1 MKILFVITSTPFAK
15 DYNTIMNLLRTLRSR
30 GHELHLF
37 LSGNGAYYLVRPDA
51 LRLSEYCTKISFCSH
66 SAHQR
71 GVNAVPDW
79 ADSSSTYNM
88 SRSLGD
94 YDKVI
99 VFN

>member
-15 DYNTIMNLLRTLRSR
+15 DYNTILNLLKTLHSR
-30 GHELHLF
+30 GHELHIF
-37 LSGNGAYYLVRPDA
+37 LSGNGAYYLIRPDA
-51 LRLSEYCTKISFCSH
+51 TTLSQYCARISFCSH

-71 GVNAVPDW
+71 GVNSIPDW
-79 ADSSSTYNM
+79 AESGSTYNM
-88 SRSLGD
+88 SRSLQE